1 MPDPAVSGTPSPVP
15 DGPVTPHAPMALLV
29 ALMVTSQ
36 VAITIFLPSL
46 PSMAGDLGTTQAL
59 VQMTVSAYLG
69 AFAIAQLVVGPVSDA
84 IGRRKPLIAG
94 LVLFTLASI
103 ACAMAPNIELLIGAR
118 MIQAIG
124 GCACLVIARAIVRDT
139 SDGPAATRAMAY
151 LGMSLAVAP
160 MLAPLLGGQLE
171 TAFGWQSSFLF
182 TAVLGGLSLIATV
195 ATFVETLP
203 PESRRFTHTA
213 ALAQTYLRLF
223 AMGKF
228 MGYSLN
234 TAAMGAAFQA
244 FLAGAPF
251 ALIVIL
257 GVEPEQLGYFIM
269 AVPAGYIVGN
279 YISSRMSHLA
289 SRRRMIW
296 IGGVIALAGTMALV
310 ALPLTGFDSPFA
322 LIAPLFF
329 YSVGSGF
336 VVPNS
341 LAGALTAVE
350 PAAAGSAAALGGFL
364 QMGGGFIS
372 TVIMASLMQTSFLQ
386 VGVVVFGCTL
396 LSLLFFVV
404 LVVPRPRAATD

>member
-1 MPDPAVSGTPSPVP
+1 MPDAALPGKQDTSADTPR
-15 DGPVTPHAPMALLV
+15 TPMALLV

-46 PSMAGDLGTTQAL
+46 PSMAGDLGLAL

-69 AFAIAQLVVGPVSDA
+69 AFAIAQLVVRPISDT

-94 LVLFTLASI
+94 LILFTLASI
-103 ACAMAPNIELLIGAR
+103 ACALAPNIDLLIGAR
-118 MIQAIG
+118 IVQAIG

-139 SDGPAATRAMAY
+139 TDGPAATRAMAY

-160 MLAPLLGGQLE
+160 MLAPLLGGQFE
-171 TAFGWQSSFLF
+171 TRFGWQYSFLF
-182 TAVLGGLSLIATV
+182 TAFLGAATLA
-195 ATFVETLP
+195 ATIQTYQETLP
-203 PESRRFTHTA
+203 LEARRFTNPG
-213 ALAQTYLRLF
+213 ALARTYVRLF
-223 AMGKF
+223 GMAKF
-228 MGYSLN
+228 MGYSFN

-257 GVEPEQLGYFIM
+257 GISPEQLGLFIM
-269 AVPAGYIVGN
+269 AVPAGYVVGN
-279 YISSRMSHLA
+279 YISSQMSRQA

-296 IGGVIALAGTMALV
+296 IGGLLAIAGTVVLV
-310 ALPLTGFDSPFA
+310 LLPLSGFDSPFA
-322 LIAPLFF
+322 LLAPLFF

-341 LAGALTAVE
+341 LAGAITAVE
-350 PAAAGSAAALGGFL
+350 PAVAGSAAALGGFL
-364 QMGGGFIS
+364 QMGAGFVS
-372 TVIMASLMQTSFLQ
+372 TLVMASLIQTSFLQ
-386 VGVVVFGCTL
+386 VGAVMFGCTL

>member
-1 MPDPAVSGTPSPVP
+1 MPKPDLPDTPISE
-15 DGPVTPHAPMALLV
+15 TPHAPMALLV
-29 ALMVTSQ
+29 MLMVTSQ

-46 PSMAGDLGTTQAL
+46 PSMAGDLGTSQAL

-69 AFAIAQLVVGPVSDA
+69 AFAIAQLVVGPISDA
-84 IGRRKPLIAG
+84 IGRRKPLLAG

-103 ACAMAPNIELLIGAR
+103 ACALAPSIDLLIGAR
-118 MIQAIG
+118 MVQAIG

-160 MLAPLLGGQLE
+160 MLAPLIGGQLE
-171 TAFGWQSSFLF
+171 TNFGWQFSFLF
-182 TAVLGGLSLIATV
+182 TALLGGLSLIITFMS
-195 ATFVETLP
+195 FVETLP
-203 PESRRFTHTA
+203 PHARRFTNTA
-213 ALAQTYLRLF
+213 ALAKTYLRLF

-228 MGYSLN
+228 MGYSFN

-251 ALIVIL
+251 ALIVVM
-257 GVEPEQLGYFIM
+257 GVPPEQLGYFIM

-279 YISSRMSHLA
+279 FISSRMSRMA

-296 IGGVIALAGTMALV
+296 LGGTLAVAGTAVLLI
-310 ALPLTGFDSPFA
+310 LPLTGVDSPYT

-341 LAGALTAVE
+341 LAGAITAVE
-350 PAAAGSAAALGGFL
+350 PAAAGSAAALGGFV
-364 QMGGGFIS
+364 QMGGGFVS
-372 TVIMASLMQTSFLQ
+372 TIVMASLIQTSFLQ
-386 VGVVVFGCTL
+386 VGAVMFGCTL

-404 LVVPRPRAATD
+404 LVVPRPQAATD

>member
-1 MPDPAVSGTPSPVP
+1 
-15 DGPVTPHAPMALLV
+15 MALLV
-29 ALMVTSQ
+29 MLMVTSQ

-46 PSMAGDLGTTQAL
+46 PSMAGDLGTSQAL

-69 AFAIAQLVVGPVSDA
+69 AFALAQLAVGPISDA
-84 IGRRKPLIAG
+84 IGRRKPLLAG

-103 ACAMAPNIELLIGAR
+103 ACALAPSIDLLIGAR
-118 MIQAIG
+118 IVQAIG

-160 MLAPLLGGQLE
+160 MLAPLIGGQLE
-171 TAFGWQSSFLF
+171 TRVGWQYSFLF
-182 TAVLGGLSLIATV
+182 TAFLGGLSLIITFLS
-195 ATFVETLP
+195 FVETLP
-203 PESRRFTHTA
+203 PGARRFTNTA
-213 ALAQTYLRLF
+213 ALAKTYLRLF
-223 AMGKF
+223 SMGKF
-228 MGYSLN
+228 MGYSFN

-251 ALIVIL
+251 ALIVVM
-257 GVEPEQLGYFIM
+257 GVPPEQLGYFIM

-279 YISSRMSHLA
+279 FISSRMSRLA

-296 IGGVIALAGTMALV
+296 IGGTLAATGTAVLVI
-310 ALPLTGFDSPFA
+310 LPLTGVDSPYT

-341 LAGALTAVE
+341 LAGAITAVE
-350 PAAAGSAAALGGFL
+350 PAAAGSAAALGGFV
-364 QMGGGFIS
+364 QMGGGFLS
-372 TVIMASLMQTSFLQ
+372 TIIMASLIQTSFLQ
-386 VGVVVFGCTL
+386 VGAVMFGCTF
-396 LSLLFFVV
+396 LSLLFFIL
-404 LVVPRPRAATD
+404 LVVPRPQAVTD

>member
-1 MPDPAVSGTPSPVP
+1 
-15 DGPVTPHAPMALLV
+15 MALLV
-29 ALMVTSQ
+29 MLMVTSQ

-46 PSMAGDLGTTQAL
+46 PSMAGDLGTSQAL

-69 AFAIAQLVVGPVSDA
+69 AFAIAQLVVGPISDA
-84 IGRRKPLIAG
+84 IGRRKPLLAG

-103 ACAMAPNIELLIGAR
+103 ACALAPSIDLLIGAR
-118 MIQAIG
+118 MVQAIG
-124 GCACLVIARAIVRDT
+124 GCACLVISRAIVRDT

-160 MLAPLLGGQLE
+160 MLAPLIGGQLE
-171 TAFGWQSSFLF
+171 TNFGWQSSFLF
-182 TAVLGGLSLIATV
+182 TALLGGLSLVI
-195 ATFVETLP
+195 TFMSFDETLP
-203 PESRRFTHTA
+203 PQSRRLTDTA
-213 ALAQTYLRLF
+213 ALARTYLRLF

-228 MGYSLN
+228 MGYSFN

-251 ALIVIL
+251 ALIVVM
-257 GVEPEQLGYFIM
+257 GVPPEQLGYFIM

-279 YISSRMSHLA
+279 FISSRMSHLA

-296 IGGVIALAGTMALV
+296 LGGALAVAGTAVLV
-310 ALPLTGFDSPFA
+310 LLPLTGVDSPYT
-322 LIAPLFF
+322 LIAPLFL

-341 LAGALTAVE
+341 LAGAITAVE

-372 TVIMASLMQTSFLQ
+372 TVIMASLIQTSFLQ
-386 VGVVVFGCTL
+386 VGVVMFGCTL
-396 LSLLFFVV
+396 LSLLFFVM
-404 LVVPRPRAATD
+404 LVVPRPQADTD